1 MSQLVLIKNRIKA
14 IETIEKTTHAMRLV
28 SMSNH
33 MRLRDQEPY
42 RTNYQ
47 NIIKDLF
54 QNLVAKCPTWK
65 HFIFNPTPNSKNL
78 IIIIGSQ
85 KGLCGNFNHAL
96 FNFFKSHFSVID
108 PEKTDIISVGKKTEE
123 YLSICNLK
131 PIKSYNTFSPHN
143 TTIISQKITQY
154 LSKKENQYNSI
165 SIINNYQKTFFTQK
179 QALSII
185 VPLENTKKETDTIQ
199 PKQIEEY
206 TWLEEPHD
214 ILNRLI
220 WTYLE
225 VIIEYHLFQSILS
238 EQAARFVSMDNS
250 TRNAQETLITMHK
263 QYNKLRQAKITKEL
277 TELSTSFQF
286 NNR

>member
-1 MSQLVLIKNRIKA
+1 LSNFSYDYLRQCVRTYTYYPDISGKKLPEPVYHLLANRIYRKEDRDRFEQLAIKNKWN
-14 IETIEKTTHAMRLV
+14 V
-28 SMSNH
+28 NH
-33 MRLRDQEPY
+33 LAREIRKE
-42 RTNYQ
+42 R
-47 NIIKDLF
+47 
-54 QNLVAKCPTWK
+54 
-65 HFIFNPTPNSKNL
+65 
-78 IIIIGSQ
+78 
-85 KGLCGNFNHAL
+85 
-96 FNFFKSHFSVID
+96 
-108 PEKTDIISVGKKTEE
+108 
-123 YLSICNLK
+123 
-131 PIKSYNTFSPHN
+131 
-143 TTIISQKITQY
+143 

-286 NNR
+286 NNRT